1 MRLRSPAL
9 WSTILLLV
17 KFCLASHDELS
28 SSKLEWTSPSQNAEY
43 ASGDTI
49 VGQWTASKAV
59 VSPSVSLCTD
69 SSDGG
74 DTSDDSGGS
83 CGETVWPSVKQDGNN
98 YSFSL

>member
-1 MRLRSPAL
+1 M
-9 WSTILLLV
+9 LV
-17 KFCLASHDELS
+17 KFCLASHDGLS

-59 VSPSVSLCTD
+59 VSPSVCLCTV
-69 SSDGG
+69 SPDGG
-74 DTSDDSGGS
+74 DTSNDSEGS
-83 CGETVWPSVKQDGNN
+83 CGQAMWPSVKQEGDN